1 MAINKQVM
9 ALAVL
14 QLPFICECLLC
25 PEFDYLVFTCL
36 LAKCHGIQDRC
47 ASHLA
52 SPVSVSTRLQLK
64 LQLSC

>member
-25 PEFDYLVFTCL
+25 PEFGYLVFTCL
-36 LAKCHGIQDRC
+36 LAKCHGI
-47 ASHLA
+47 
-52 SPVSVSTRLQLK
+52 